1 MWRHCGFE
9 IDTTNQFVYV
19 RKILLFSRT
28 KRSILR
34 PFWHFY
40 LLPANRASAGTTST
54 PTAAD
59 KPAAKVD
66 EEDEDESS
74 DSSSSSE
81 ETESEEESDEKVK
94 AKGVEKT
101 DIGPLLA
108 RSAQARDTGS
118 GSSTRRSSRDE
129 GYSSR

>member
-1 MWRHCGFE
+1 M
-9 IDTTNQFVYV
+9 
-19 RKILLFSRT
+19 
-28 KRSILR
+28 
-34 PFWHFY
+34 
-40 LLPANRASAGTTST
+40 
-54 PTAAD
+54 
-59 KPAAKVD
+59 D